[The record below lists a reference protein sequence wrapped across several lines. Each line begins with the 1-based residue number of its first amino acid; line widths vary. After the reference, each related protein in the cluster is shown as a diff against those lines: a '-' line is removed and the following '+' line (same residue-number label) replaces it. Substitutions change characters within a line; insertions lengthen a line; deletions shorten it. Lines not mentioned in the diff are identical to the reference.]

1 MAKDGFEDDAEGDG
15 EAGDVEGEM
24 LGEFGEALEMVGGV
38 ARGESAEGLGTK
50 VGHSETLDEKRWA

>member
-24 LGEFGEALEMVGGV
+24 LGEFGEALEMVSGV
-38 ARGESAEGLGTK
+38 AGGKSAEGLGTK